1 MVHSA
6 HPNYNQNDMDNVIAN
21 FPLCGGCSRR
31 EKHEGLRDDE
41 FYCPLVENVLPNGIV
56 TNDTDVTDCV
66 NKGWYRPFKNYVEAS
81 DSF

>member
-1 MVHSA
+1 MLTDFRG
-6 HPNYNQNDMDNVIAN
+6 QQ
-21 FPLCGGCSRR
+21 C
-31 EKHEGLRDDE
+31 
-41 FYCPLVENVLPNGIV
+41 IV